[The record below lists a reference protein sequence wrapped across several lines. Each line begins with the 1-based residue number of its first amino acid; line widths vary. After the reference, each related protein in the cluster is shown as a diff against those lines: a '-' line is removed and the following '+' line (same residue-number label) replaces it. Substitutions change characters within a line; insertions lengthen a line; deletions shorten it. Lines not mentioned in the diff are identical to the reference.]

1 LSVTVV
7 IVAIVVFGV
16 GSYILK
22 VNPAAAVESK
32 ADTEPNKPSEVK
44 KPAEPNAPEKT
55 TEAEKPVDSNDSEG
69 ERPERRPRPGREGR
83 MGGFRSSPE
92 DRAGMED
99 MRARWENATEEER
112 EKLRAQMRERF
123 GGRRP
128 GGRRPRGDRERVR
141 DPNDPNAPPEPN
153 EPSKPIDPN
162 NLLEAI
168 NLKDVQM
175 KDVIKKLA
183 EWTGKV
189 IIPADD
195 AMKQKITIYS
205 MKKLPRSKAL
215 SMIYTALRAKG
226 IVAEQTDDVIE
237 LKPIGDAK
245 LGSVP
250 MIAADE
256 PLALRENKDQVVQ
269 KFFKLVNY
277 SPSQM
282 GDIILPLIGEYGYVS
297 ADESASSLMVIDTV
311 ANLMRIERI
320 ISQFDLPDTEQT
332 VTKIF
337 EIHHGNPEEI
347 VQLLETLLSDGQG
360 RSAKGSSR
368 SGKPPSPPSSTPSKP
383 SKSKSKGGAATS
395 VTVGT
400 SQRPIMLIPE
410 PKYNWIIAK
419 ASAEDMEEIGQWIE
433 KLDKQVP
440 TILVDSPLAKIEN
453 KNQVVQKFFKLE
465 NYSPT
470 QMSQVV
476 RPLLSEAGYVSSDE
490 TTGQLL
496 VIDTVENLMRIEMII
511 AQFDVPEAE
520 QTVTEIFEILHGD
533 PSEIVQL
540 LRMLLSDGSGGSARG
555 PSRSSSYGR
564 SSSYDRSSSYYGG
577 SSYGGSSYG
586 RSGMFGMMSRSSGY
600 SPYRSSSRSSTATS
614 VVIGPSQQP
623 VVLIPEPK
631 RKWIIA
637 RASAEDMK
645 LIGEWIEK
653 LDRKDPVEQEYE
665 TISITYAD
673 VSEVANRLNEA
684 LEQMPGSDVRAS
696 VLIQPM
702 TQARQ
707 IVIFG
712 RKDLRD
718 MVRKLI
724 IEVDIPPG
732 EFETKVF
739 DLDHADPDQIK
750 ENIDDL
756 YGESAAPMYDSYYYY
771 RYGPGSR
778 SRSPSEVVK
787 VIAFPTMKQVTVI
800 ASPENMLKISKQIEE
815 WDSPLDVDEVK
826 PRIIELHNTDPVQMA
841 DLLATLFSESSSG
854 SSGRMSIYDIIYG
867 RTEEKEKIVGPLYGQ
882 LTFEAVPGTKKI
894 IVISKIPAAYDVV
907 EELIRDLDK
916 AEMGEIPTVITL
928 KYAEPEDLAERLNA
942 LFNEP
947 GTTATIRRSDQGL
960 SDYSM
965 EADSG
970 TSSSNQS
977 GQDTTSQEDYRPWWT
992 TGRQSVDEQPIS
1004 NVIGR
1009 IRFIPDPRTKSILVL
1024 SPPEFRENIVKLI
1037 EELDVPGKQVM
1048 VKAVI
1053 MQIDHSNFTSLGLQL
1068 RSGGFSD
1075 VGENAITIG
1084 NSLNYLEEH
1093 GALVFGQP
1101 GGGSSFDITAGLS
1114 VTAMI
1119 DFLVKKTDAKILNQ
1133 QTLWTKDNEEA
1144 MFFKGKRVAFQ
1155 TEMGVTQQTTT
1166 QSIDFEQV
1174 GMTLRVRPSITPE
1187 NNVDMIIN
1195 VILSQLT
1202 ADKENEQPV
1211 RTEMDTTTNM
1221 IVQHGQ
1227 TLMLGGILFQTDS
1240 KVERKIPLLGD
1251 MPLAGGLFRHNNI
1264 VESNEELII
1273 FITPYV
1279 IDEPDNL
1286 LPETKAEIEPSLEK
1300 LENIKEELEAL
1311 LQPDS

>member
-1 LSVTVV
+1 LKRIRITLSVTVV
-7 IVAIVVFGV
+7 VVALIVLGV

-22 VNPAAAVESK
+22 VNLAKGAAESK
-32 ADTEPNKPSEVK
+32 AGTETNKPGEAQ
-44 KPAEPNAPEKT
+44 KPGDPNAPEKAA
-55 TEAEKPVDSNDSEG
+55 EAEKPADSNDSERK
-69 ERPERRPRPGREGR
+69 RPERRPMPGREGG
-83 MGGFRSSPE
+83 MGRPRISPE

-99 MRARWENATEEER
+99 MKARWENASEEER
-112 EKLRAQMRERF
+112 EKLRAEMRERF
-123 GGRRP
+123 GGRRPDGERRP

-141 DPNDPNAPPEPN
+141 DPNDPNAPSEPN
-153 EPSKPIDPN
+153 ELSEPVDPN
-162 NLLEAI
+162 NLLEAV

-175 KDVIKKLA
+175 KDIIKKLA

-205 MKKLPRSKAL
+205 TKKLPRSKAL

-237 LKPIGDAK
+237 LKPIKDAK

-250 MIAADE
+250 TIAADE
-256 PLALRENKDQVVQ
+256 PLALIENKDQVVQ

-277 SPSQM
+277 SSSQM

-297 ADESASSLMVIDTV
+297 ADESAGSLMVIDTV

-320 ISQFDLPDTEQT
+320 IAQFDLPETEQT

-337 EIHHGNPEEI
+337 EIRNGNPEEI
-347 VQLLETLLSDGQG
+347 VQLLDTLLSDGRG
-360 RSAKGSSR
+360 RSARGPSR
-368 SGKPPSPPSSTPSKP
+368 SGRPPSPPSSTPSKS
-383 SKSKSKGGAATS
+383 SKSSAKSGTATS
-395 VTVGT
+395 VVVGT
-400 SQRPIMLIPE
+400 SQRPIVLIPE

-440 TILVDSPLAKIEN
+440 TILIDYPLAKIEN

-470 QMSQVV
+470 QMGQVV

-490 TTGQLL
+490 TTGQLF

-555 PSRSSSYGR
+555 PSRSSSYG
-564 SSSYDRSSSYYGG
+564 
-577 SSYGGSSYG
+577 GGSSYG
-586 RSGMFGMMSRSSGY
+586 RSGMFGMSSRYGSMS

-653 LDRKDPVEQEYE
+653 LDRKDPVEKEYE

-673 VSEVANRLNEA
+673 VSEVASRLNEA

-696 VLIQPM
+696 VLVQPL

-724 IEVDIPPG
+724 LEIDIPPG

-739 DLDHADPDQIK
+739 DLEHADPDQIK
-750 ENIDDL
+750 ENIDNL

-787 VIAFPTMKQVTVI
+787 VIAFPTMQQVTVI
-800 ASPENMLKISKQIEE
+800 ASAENMIKIAKQIEE
-815 WDSPLDVDEVK
+815 WDSPLDVNKIK

-841 DLLATLFSESSSG
+841 DLLSTLFSESSSG
-854 SSGRMSIYDIIYG
+854 GGGRMSIYDIIYG
-867 RTEEKEKIVGPLYGQ
+867 RTEEKQKIVGPLYGQ
-882 LTFEAVPGTKKI
+882 LTFESVPGTKKI
-894 IVISKIPAAYDVV
+894 IVISKIPEAYDVV
-907 EELIRDLDK
+907 EALIRELDK
-916 AEMGEIPTVITL
+916 AEMGEVPKVITL
-928 KYAEPEDLAERLNA
+928 KYANPEDLAERLNA

-947 GTTATIRRSDQGL
+947 GTTATIQRSDQGL

-970 TSSSNQS
+970 TSSSQS
-977 GQDTTSQEDYRPWWT
+977 NQDTTSQEPYRPWWT
-992 TGRQSVDEQPIS
+992 TGRQSIDEQPIS

-1009 IRFIPDPRTKSILVL
+1009 IRFIPDPRTKSIMVL
-1024 SPPEFRENIVKLI
+1024 SPPEFMENIEQLI
-1037 EELDVPGKQVM
+1037 QELDIPGKQVM
-1048 VKAVI
+1048 IKAVI
-1053 MQIDHSNFTSLGLQL
+1053 VEIDHSNVTSLGLQL
-1068 RSGGFSD
+1068 KTGSFD
-1075 VGENAITIG
+1075 VGENAMTIV
-1084 NSLNYLEEH
+1084 NSLQFLEEH
-1093 GALVFGQP
+1093 GALVFGA
-1101 GGGSSFDITAGLS
+1101 GGDTGSSLDIGAGLS

-1144 MFFKGKRVAFQ
+1144 MFFKGKNVPFQ
-1155 TEMGVTQQTTT
+1155 TTSTASETGMSYT
-1166 QSIDFEQV
+1166 SSFEYEKV

-1202 ADKENEQPV
+1202 SDQINDQYI

-1221 IVQHGQ
+1221 IVQHAQ

-1251 MPLAGGLFRHNNI
+1251 IPLAGGLFRHNAI
-1264 VESNEELII
+1264 VESNEELIV

-1279 IDEPDNL
+1279 IDEPNDM
-1286 LPETKAEIEPSLEK
+1286 LPETIAEIERPKEK
-1300 LENIKEELEAL
+1300 LENVREELEAIL
-1311 LQPDS
+1311 GGDM